1 MKAVILMIF
10 SAVSISAQGQINIG
24 GVIRSEDKLRFLDS
38 LNKYRI
44 EAGVPALEYSF
55 QEDSL
60 ARLRVNTLFN
70 HVESLSEEDY
80 KSDWQNHLHFDLRK
94 DIKAYDKSNVVIDSF
109 INMYGECAA
118 RLSRFSDTDDMAN
131 KLFQGWK
138 NSKPHWELM
147 LSPNYKTISLFWFI
161 DDQRE
166 LRLRKGTFAS
176 LILLKKAKEEEN

>member
-1 MKAVILMIF
+1 MKTIILIFIMAFSMI
-10 SAVSISAQGQINIG
+10 AQTQSKTGDIITNT
-24 GVIRSEDKLRFLDS
+24 DKLRFLDS

-60 ARLRVNTLFN
+60 AKLRVKTLFN
-70 HVESLSEEDY
+70 HVDSLSEEEY
-80 KSDWQNHLHFDLRK
+80 KSDWQNHLHFNLRK

-118 RLSRFSDTDDMAN
+118 RLSRFNETEDLIN
-131 KLFQGWK
+131 ELFQGWK
-138 NSKPHWELM
+138 NSKAHWELM

-161 DDQRE
+161 DNQRE
-166 LRLRKGTFAS
+166 FRLRKGTFAS
-176 LILLKKAKEEEN
+176 MVLLKKAKEEK